1 MSEARVISGRYKV
14 EGLINKGGMGAVYRG
29 IDEQSGETVAIKTL
43 DNYVLKEDTTL
54 LDRFRREAELLRKLA
69 HPFIVKIFDT
79 VDEADAHHII
89 MEYMAGGS
97 VKQMIAQEN
106 KLAVDWSVQTG
117 IDLSDALARAHRL
130 QVIHRDLKPSNVLLT
145 EQRSPRLS
153 DFGVARSG
161 DHQTRLTM
169 QGALL
174 GSIAYLAPEVCKG
187 GEYSEKSDIWSF
199 GMVMYEML
207 AGQHP
212 FKAARP
218 ALVVDG
224 ILNAPTPELERF
236 RGDVPPALSELIMR
250 MLAKDPEDRID
261 SARAV
266 GTALEQIARQFTPI
280 VVSPPP
286 PVPDPAPAAPPP
298 PPTDVML
305 PKPKAPTG
313 TMPVPSV
320 TKAMT
325 ETRVFVCYRREDTG
339 TAVEALVLRL
349 NPVIGRDRIFR
360 DIDRLSAQASSR
372 LLLTHEILSNCT
384 HLLLVIGRK
393 GINTP
398 ENALQ
403 DPNDPV
409 RVQLE
414 TAFKRPSLQVIPLLV
429 DNAAMPDAASLPA
442 SLRPLETLT
451 PQILGSGPMFEVAIA
466 RLVVQLQAQPI
477 RALSMRWL
485 PLVIGVL
492 VVLVIVIILLLQRGA

>member
-14 EGLINKGGMGAVYRG
+14 EALINKGGMGAVYRG
-29 IDEQSGETVAIKTL
+29 IDAQSGETVAIKTL
-43 DNYVLKEDTTL
+43 DNYILKENADL
-54 LDRFRREAELLRKLA
+54 LGRFQREADILRKLA
-69 HPFIVKIFDT
+69 HPFIVRIFDT
-79 VDEADAHHII
+79 VDEEDAHHII

-97 VKQMIAQEN
+97 VKQLIAQEN
-106 KLAVDWSVQTG
+106 KLPVEWSVQTA

-153 DFGVARSG
+153 DFGVARAG
-161 DHQTRLTM
+161 DQQTRLTM

-174 GSIAYLAPEVCKG
+174 GSVAYLAPEVCKG

-199 GMVMYEML
+199 GLVLYEML

-218 ALVVDG
+218 AQIVDG

-236 RGDVPPALSELIMR
+236 RGDVPAALSDLIMR
-250 MLAKDPEDRID
+250 MLAKDPQDRID

-266 GTALEQIARQFTPI
+266 GTALEQIARQSTPI
-280 VVSPPP
+280 VVSPP
-286 PVPDPAPAAPPP
+286 APPP
-298 PPTDVML
+298 PTEPIAPAPPPPDIANPV
-305 PKPKAPTG
+305 PPKAP
-313 TMPVPSV
+313 PAPSAV
-320 TKAMT
+320 KAVT
-325 ETRVFVCYRREDTG
+325 ETRVFICYRREDTG
-339 TAVEALVLRL
+339 TQIEALAMRL

-384 HLLLVIGRK
+384 HMLVVIGRK
-393 GINTP
+393 GLNTP

-403 DPNDPV
+403 DPNDPI

-414 TAFKRPSLQVIPLLV
+414 TAFKRPMLQVVPLLV
-429 DNAAMPDAASLPA
+429 DNGAMPSADSLPE
-442 SLRPLETLT
+442 SLRPLTALT
-451 PQILGSGPMFEVAIA
+451 PQIVGSGPMFEVAIA

-477 RALSMRWL
+477 RALSTRWL
-485 PLVIGVL
+485 PLVLGVL
-492 VVLVIVIILLLQRGA
+492 IVLVIVILLLLQRGG

>member
-1 MSEARVISGRYKV
+1 MSETRVISGRYKV

-43 DNYVLKEDTTL
+43 DNFILKEDTTL

-69 HPFIVKIFDT
+69 HPFIVRIFDT
-79 VDEADAHHII
+79 VDEEDAHHII

-106 KLAVDWSVQTG
+106 KLAVNWSVQTG

-174 GSIAYLAPEVCKG
+174 GSVAYLAPEVCKG

-199 GMVMYEML
+199 GLVLYEML

-218 ALVVDG
+218 AQVVDG

-236 RGDVPPALSELIMR
+236 RGDVPPALSDLIMR
-250 MLAKDPEDRID
+250 MLAKNPEDRID

-266 GTALEQIARQFTPI
+266 GTALEQIARQSTPI
-280 VVSPPP
+280 VVSPPA
-286 PVPDPAPAAPPP
+286 PVPPPAPAAPPP
-298 PPTDVML
+298 PTDIAL
-305 PKPKAPTG
+305 PKPKAPTS
-313 TMPVPSV
+313 TLPAPSSN
-320 TKAMT
+320 KAAT

-339 TAVEALVLRL
+339 TQVEALVTRL

-360 DIDRLSAQASSR
+360 DIDRLSAQTSSR
-372 LLLTHEILSNCT
+372 LLLTNEILSNCT
-384 HLLLVIGRK
+384 HMLVIIGRK
-393 GINTP
+393 GLNTP

-429 DNAAMPDAASLPA
+429 DNATLPDADSLPP
-442 SLRPLETLT
+442 SLHPLTRLT
-451 PQILGSGPMFEVAIA
+451 PQILGSGPMFEMAIA
-466 RLVVQLQAQPI
+466 RLIVLLQAQPI
-477 RALSMRWL
+477 RALSTRWL
-485 PLVIGVL
+485 PLVLGVL
-492 VVLVIVIILLLQRGA
+492 VVLVIVIVLLLQRGA